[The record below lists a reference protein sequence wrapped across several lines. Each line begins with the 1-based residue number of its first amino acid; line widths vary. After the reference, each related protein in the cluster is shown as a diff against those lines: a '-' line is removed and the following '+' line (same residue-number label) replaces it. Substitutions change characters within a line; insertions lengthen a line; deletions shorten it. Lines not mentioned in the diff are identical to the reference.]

1 MARKPT
7 SRLSRQTKRSQTQR
21 LVSHLC
27 ASQDNMARK
36 PTSRLSRQIW
46 LASRLHASQGKQTL
60 ANAMAR
66 KPTLCLSRQQRL
78 ASQLHASQ
86 DKQTLANAMA
96 RKPNKCTVIPTR
108 APPHPS
114 GVLRRI
120 LSVILDKCVC
130 SRYPG
135 VHSTC
140 DHYQAR
146 DLRRFPPNATPLFRN
161 PKLFPWS
168 SSFPVFL
175 ALARSWLFRL
185 PVSCPVPGSFGPP
198 GPVFLVVGGVAYG
211 GRRGG
216 GGGGGGGGWSK
227 VRLTSGGAG
236 GRKEK
241 ERRRWTVRLTVAR
254 RSLLMSAKSSVSM
267 PISKVAYAER
277 QQGADQIGKIGVDPP
292 RGLRSKGVSS
302 NV

>member
-185 PVSCPVPGSFGPP
+185 PVSCPVPSSCGPP
-198 GPVFLVVGGVAYG
+198 GPVVLVVGGAAYV

-216 GGGGGGGGWSK
+216 GGGGGE
-227 VRLTSGGAG
+227 G
-236 GRKEK
+236 GRVVEATYGG
-241 ERRRWTVRLTVAR
+241 RRRRCRGEGRGRSTVRLTVAR
-254 RSLLMSAKSSVSM
+254 RTLLMSDRPSV
-267 PISKVAYAER
+267 PL
-277 QQGADQIGKIGVDPP
+277 P
-292 RGLRSKGVSS
+292 
-302 NV
+302 